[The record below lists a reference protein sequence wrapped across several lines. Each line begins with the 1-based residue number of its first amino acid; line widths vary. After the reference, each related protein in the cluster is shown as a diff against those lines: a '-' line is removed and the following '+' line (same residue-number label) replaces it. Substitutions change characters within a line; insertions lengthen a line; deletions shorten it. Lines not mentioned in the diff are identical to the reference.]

1 VLSWDG
7 TAYAG
12 WQRQPG
18 PPTVQSLLLRETRR
32 LCGPDVRVVGASR
45 TDAGVHALRQ
55 TVSVQTTSGLAP
67 EVLLRALNASLPRDI
82 RVIGACEAGTG
93 FDARRCARGKRYAYL
108 IDNGPVATPLL
119 ERYAW
124 HIRRPLDIATMRD
137 GLAALRGRHDFSA
150 FRAAAGR
157 EAPPVCTVRALHVFP
172 RKQRVIIL
180 VSADRYLHHM
190 VRTIVGSAV
199 DIGQG
204 RRPAAWLGDVLRAR
218 DRTLAGMTAP
228 ARGLFLVRVVN

>member
-18 PPTVQSLLLRETRR
+18 PPTVQSLLLQEVMR
-32 LCGPDVRVVGASR
+32 LCGADARAVGASR

-55 TVSVQTTSGLAP
+55 TVSVRTTSALAP
-67 EVLLRALNASLPRDI
+67 DALLRALNASLPRDI
-82 RVIGACEAGTG
+82 RVIDAREAAAE
-93 FDARRCARGKRYAYL
+93 FDARRCARGKRYAYV

-119 ERYAW
+119 RRYAW
-124 HIRRPLDIATMRD
+124 HIRRPLDVPAMRAAV
-137 GLAALRGRHDFSA
+137 AALRGQHDFSA

-157 EAPPVCTVRALHVFP
+157 DAPPVCTVRALHIVR
-172 RKQRVIIL
+172 RKQCVAIL
-180 VSADRYLHHM
+180 ISADRYLHHM

-199 DIGQG
+199 DIGRG
-204 RRPAAWLGDVLRAR
+204 RHPATWLGEVLRSR
-218 DRTLAGMTAP
+218 DRAMAGMTAP
-228 ARGLFLVRVVN
+228 GRGLFLVRVLY